1 MAPGSAKKALNEKDF
16 KRFKLIEAFREALEA
31 QMKGRAP
38 GATEKDP
45 RRNLTLP
52 DYFTLFLFGIFN
64 PMIASMRGLCHA
76 SHLENVQEQLGGP
89 PVSVGSFSAA
99 QSLFEP
105 ELLQGVFEELSAGF
119 KRKSDAQDPR
129 LKDLKTT
136 LMAVDGTLLK
146 ALPRMAWALYQDER
160 NTAVKLHCKLELKN
174 LKPAEIQL
182 TEGKYCER
190 KALKAMFRAGEFY
203 IADRYYG
210 GAYGYF
216 EKILKARAD
225 FLIRIRNAP
234 QSIEEL
240 ETFEV
245 NAAAREVG
253 VLKDCKIKLGDN
265 PTPLRWVEV
274 RADGKTFNLIT
285 NRMDLD
291 ADLISHLYR
300 QRWQVET
307 FFKWFKCLMSKR
319 HWFAESP
326 QGVAI
331 QVYLTLIASLLLM
344 HALGRAPNLRQR
356 EFIAYYILGMATLE
370 ELLGRLKIKH

>member
-1 MAPGSAKKALNEKDF
+1 MACGSNKKPLKEKDL
-16 KRFKLIEAFREALEA
+16 KRFKLMEAFREALET
-31 QMKGRAP
+31 QMKGRTP
-38 GATEKDP
+38 SATEKDP

-52 DYFTLFLFGIFN
+52 DYFTLFLFGLFN
-64 PMIASMRGLCHA
+64 PMIASMRGLCEV
-76 SHLENVQEQLGGP
+76 SHMENVQEQLEGL
-89 PVSVGSFSAA
+89 PVSIGSFSAA

-105 ELLQGVFEELSAGF
+105 ELLPGVFEELSANF
-119 KRKSDAQDPR
+119 KSKSDAQDPR
-129 LKDLKTT
+129 LKDLKAT

-146 ALPRMAWALYQDER
+146 ALPRMAWALYQNEK

-174 LKPAEIQL
+174 LKPAEIKL

-203 IADRYYG
+203 LADRYYG
-210 GAYGYF
+210 QSYGYF
-216 EKILKARAD
+216 EEILKARAD

-234 QSIEEL
+234 KSIVEL

-245 NAAAREVG
+245 NATARKVG
-253 VLKDCKIKLGDN
+253 VVKDGKIKLGDN
-265 PTPLRWVEV
+265 PTPLRWVEIRV
-274 RADGKTFNLIT
+274 DGKTFNLIT
-285 NRMDLD
+285 HRMDLE

-344 HALGRAPNLRQR
+344 HALGRAPNKRQR
-356 EFIAYYILGMATLE
+356 ELIGYYVFGLATLE
-370 ELLGRLKIKH
+370 ELLGRLKLKL